1 MLYQNPQDFGGGS
14 GIYFLNGSYLLSEFV
29 LSFADNEEFNN
40 SSSVVVAASQALDL
54 YRFSFTQQN
63 LEEQLKTSL
72 KGKTIFFRVFAL
84 NVIGMG
90 EVSSTVYARLITT
103 PSAPLDLTVSVNS
116 FGILVRWSIP
126 ADTGDG
132 TNVYQVQRYLVEM
145 DKSNFTDCPVSS
157 SSCLFAK
164 YSVRTCSCAAVAGWS
179 LSFRPQNLSKG
190 ALYFFRVFAENE
202 AGLGLPSASSG
213 SRALF
218 LPTAPKLPVA
228 IQTSTTSATLT
239 WAPPSDFGM
248 ALLNETGAGNYMLDY
263 SVMPN
268 FEVFESILQSEN
280 TARINN
286 LGFGLNYFF
295 RVAALNYAGLGPYS
309 STLNVQLD
317 SEPEIILTYVQGT
330 YPYSMNSYGTIP
342 VMNCN
347 EGSSITVVLSN
358 VKAFNPVSDKLNLNI
373 FDSVLS
379 ASSVSLVSEAC
390 GLSDLMR
397 ITIGFVLPDLWDFC
411 TLSGTFYASIINTV
425 EGQDATL
432 VTFPFQISGPG
443 MPKINFLFP
452 SVGSDAGG
460 TMVLVS
466 IDGIS
471 MASYLDDFIIY
482 YSSALASHNI
492 TVTDFQTVGKVGAIT
507 LSNPPGLSGSSLL
520 VLKHRKSGFS
530 VII

>member
-1 MLYQNPQDFGGGS
+1 M
-14 GIYFLNGSYLLSEFV
+14 
-29 LSFADNEEFNN
+29 
-40 SSSVVVAASQALDL
+40 
-54 YRFSFTQQN
+54 
-63 LEEQLKTSL
+63 
-72 KGKTIFFRVFAL
+72 
-84 NVIGMG
+84 
-90 EVSSTVYARLITT
+90 
-103 PSAPLDLTVSVNS
+103 
-116 FGILVRWSIP
+116 
-126 ADTGDG
+126 
-132 TNVYQVQRYLVEM
+132 
-145 DKSNFTDCPVSS
+145 
-157 SSCLFAK
+157 
-164 YSVRTCSCAAVAGWS
+164 
-179 LSFRPQNLSKG
+179 
-190 ALYFFRVFAENE
+190 
-202 AGLGLPSASSG
+202 
-213 SRALF
+213 
-218 LPTAPKLPVA
+218 
-228 IQTSTTSATLT
+228 
-239 WAPPSDFGM
+239 
-248 ALLNETGAGNYMLDY
+248 
-263 SVMPN
+263 
-268 FEVFESILQSEN
+268 
-280 TARINN
+280 
-286 LGFGLNYFF
+286 
-295 RVAALNYAGLGPYS
+295 
-309 STLNVQLD
+309 
-317 SEPEIILTYVQGT
+317 
-330 YPYSMNSYGTIP
+330 
-342 VMNCN
+342 
-347 EGSSITVVLSN
+347 
-358 VKAFNPVSDKLNLNI
+358 
-373 FDSVLS
+373 S